1 MNNKLINNNFE
12 LFLNYKL
19 DDSKKNL
26 DEEQKIVELEKL
38 SNFENVIKNKLIGQN
53 HAVNSVSGTV
63 KRSKLGLTSKTKPM
77 GSFIFCGPTGVG
89 KTELAKTLAISLYG
103 SLDFLVRFDMSEYM
117 EPHSISKLIGTPPGY
132 IGYDKGGLLT
142 ESINAKPTSI
152 LLFDEVEKAHPKVMD
167 IFLQILD
174 EGFVKDSKGRLTSFK
189 NTIIILTSNVGS
201 SDIFHFCKKRRIF
214 TEKDFNILK
223 ARLTNRLTARFR
235 PEFINR
241 LDEIIVFKPLS
252 KNSIE
257 IILNKLLTEKINQ
270 LEKTLKAKIKISKK
284 AKLFILN
291 EGFNLSFGARHII
304 RSVQHHFENGLSDF
318 VSKHT
323 NTSGTQIFVD
333 KKEKN
338 NELFFSMIAKTQ
350 N

>member
-1 MNNKLINNNFE
+1 MNNNFE
-12 LFLNYKL
+12 LFLKSQIDKSKENLSEIQKL
-19 DDSKKNL
+19 A
-26 DEEQKIVELEKL
+26 ELEKL
-38 SNFENVIKNKLIGQN
+38 SNFENIIKTKLIGQN

-63 KRSKLGLTSKTKPM
+63 KRAKLGLASKTKPM

-132 IGYDKGGLLT
+132 VGYNKGGLLT
-142 ESINAKPTSI
+142 DSINAKPTSI

-174 EGFVKDSKGRLTSFK
+174 EGFVKDSKGKTTSFK

-214 TEKDFNILK
+214 TEKDFDILK

-241 LDEIIVFKPLS
+241 LDEIIMFKPLS

-257 IILNKLLTEKINQ
+257 IILDKLLIEKVTKLEKI
-270 LEKTLKAKIKISKK
+270 LRAKIKISEN
-284 AKLFILN
+284 AKSFILN

-304 RSVQHHFENGLSDF
+304 RSVQHFFENGLSDF

-323 NTSGTQIFVD
+323 NTLDSEIFVD

-338 NELFFSMIAKTQ
+338 NELFFSIVAKTQ